1 MKAMSAAGKAAD
13 LVPEQSWISRAKKT
27 VIVEIGA
34 GTDLPTLRRKGENLQ
49 APMVRINPVDADIG
63 SGKGVGLRMGAL
75 DALKLLASQRI
86 LPKRPG

>member
-13 LVPEQSWISRAKKT
+13 LVPEQSRTSRAKKT
-27 VIVEIGA
+27 VIIEIGA
-34 GTDLPTLRRKGENLQ
+34 GTDPPTLRRKEENLQ
-49 APMVRINPVDADIG
+49 APMVRLNPVEAGIRG
-63 SGKGVGLRMGAL
+63 GKGVGLRMGAL